1 VDDIHIYDNGL
12 PIYTGPTLTSPLTL
26 NYTATSNWQ
35 PVIATNQLVAALQS
49 PGQTGTV
56 SIQSFS
62 HSGSDRF
69 TNGQYYLDRNWVLNG
84 SPLTDTTRLR
94 LYFLDRES
102 DSLVFATGCATCE
115 PVNSVAE
122 LGVTRYR
129 DEASTTQNLSLND
142 NGIGAW
148 SFLTRNQVRR
158 VPYLNGY
165 YMELPA
171 RNWSEYWINSGWRNR
186 MQGLPVDIT
195 AYQAERLGPY
205 SARLNWTTAYEY
217 DVVAHEVQVAKGN
230 TAWQQQQYVTLAT
243 LNSAGNGGVPRAYQ
257 YDDLSAGKSD
267 VWYYR
272 IKITHRDGWYVYTAA
287 QPMVYE
293 AKSVLRFYPNPST
306 GLFKGVFQA
315 NVGEVMR
322 MRILDASGR
331 QVREQ
336 QVTGTGYE
344 QSFWLDLSSPAIAS
358 GVYAV
363 QVELRGQFSTLRI
376 VKQ

>member
-1 VDDIHIYDNGL
+1 
-12 PIYTGPTLTSPLTL
+12 
-26 NYTATSNWQ
+26 
-35 PVIATNQLVAALQS
+35 
-49 PGQTGTV
+49 
-56 SIQSFS
+56 
-62 HSGSDRF
+62 
-69 TNGQYYLDRNWVLNG
+69 
-84 SPLTDTTRLR
+84 
-94 LYFLDRES
+94 
-102 DSLVFATGCATCE
+102 
-115 PVNSVAE
+115 
-122 LGVTRYR
+122 
-129 DEASTTQNLSLND
+129 
-142 NGIGAW
+142 
-148 SFLTRNQVRR
+148 
-158 VPYLNGY
+158 
-165 YMELPA
+165 
-171 RNWSEYWINSGWRNR
+171 
-186 MQGLPVDIT
+186 
-195 AYQAERLGPY
+195 
-205 SARLNWTTAYEY
+205 
-217 DVVAHEVQVAKGN
+217 VQVAKGN
-230 TAWQQQQYVTLAT
+230 TAWQQQQYVTLVT

-363 QVELRGQFSTLRI
+363 QVELRGHFSTLRI